1 MTGMDGKKDPGK
13 FTVRFNLCDPQQR
26 QAAELLN
33 RQGRSK
39 AQFIANAVLYYAGGQ
54 APIQPGIPIVD
65 SEQLR
70 SFVEDILTQGQI
82 HPYEKTTAAQDA
94 SMDGGVLN
102 GSERSLIFKTLDA
115 FQKQ

>member
-26 QAAELLN
+26 QAAELIN

-39 AQFIANAVLYYAGGQ
+39 AQFIANAVLCYAGGQ
-54 APIQPGIPIVD
+54 APIPPGEPNMGN
-65 SEQLR
+65 EQLR
-70 SFVEDILTQGQI
+70 QLVEDILVQREGQAQ
-82 HPYEKTTAAQDA
+82 EKMSFMPEAPADT
-94 SMDGGVLN
+94 GILN
-102 GSERSLIFKTLDA
+102 EPERSMIFKTLDA